1 MSDVKRKIDA
11 FAEMILGRA
20 RYYGIYR
27 YRARFIG
34 DPPAKPDLVPV
45 NAELGLRTLKA
56 CEMAHGTPGMTSRI
70 TNRTTVWIVFE
81 GGDPNAPFI
90 HSFGDE
96 EASEITIQVAEDVT
110 IKGKASVSTSP
121 VMLFNPFATWLS
133 SLNTYV
139 TAVQA
144 WMVAATPL
152 IEPPSPPGPLALA
165 MGAVTA
171 ARGALATAASNVV
184 QNYPTGAK
192 STKIKGA

>member
-121 VMLFNPFATWLS
+121 VMLFDPFLTWLS
-133 SLNTYV
+133 SLNGYV
-139 TAVQA
+139 SAVQA
-144 WMVAATPL
+144 WLVIATPL
-152 IEPPSPPGPLALA
+152 IEPTPGGPLA
-165 MGAVTA
+165 
-171 ARGALATAASNVV
+171 GALAAATTARGLLSTMAANVV

>member
-1 MSDVKRKIDA
+1 VSDVKRKIDQFVEEA
-11 FAEMILGRA
+11 ILGRV

-56 CEMAHGTPGMTSRI
+56 CEMSHGTPGMTSRI
-70 TNRTTVWIVFE
+70 NNRTTVWIVFE
-81 GGDPNAPFI
+81 GGDPNAPFV

-96 EASEITIQVAEDVT
+96 EASEITIQVENEVT
-110 IKGKASVSTSP
+110 IKGKGSASTSP
-121 VMLFNPFATWLS
+121 VMLFNPFSSWLS

-139 TAVQA
+139 TSVQA

-152 IEPPSPPGPLALA
+152 IEPSPGPLVGA
-165 MGAVTA
+165 MGVVTS
-171 ARGALATAASNVV
+171 ARGLLATAASNVV
-184 QNYPTGAK
+184 QNYPIGAK
-192 STKIKGA
+192 ATKIKGA